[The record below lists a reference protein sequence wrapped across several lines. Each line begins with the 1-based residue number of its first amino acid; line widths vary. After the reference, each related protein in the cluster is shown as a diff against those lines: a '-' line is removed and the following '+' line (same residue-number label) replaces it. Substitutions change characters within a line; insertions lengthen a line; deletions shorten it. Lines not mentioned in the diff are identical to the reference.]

1 MNGKGTE
8 LAWVQDPPEP
18 WVLQKETQWLL
29 WQEGKANE
37 SEKLSA
43 LVADFQ
49 LWHGG
54 HSESQHKIKSP
65 KMYQKRDPFN
75 L

>member
-1 MNGKGTE
+1 MGPGPTTTMGTPE
-8 LAWVQDPPEP
+8 GDPVTPMAEGQSK
-18 WVLQKETQWLL
+18 QKRED
-29 WQEGKANE
+29 
-37 SEKLSA
+37 LSG

-49 LWHGG
+49 LWKGG
-54 HSESQHKIKSP
+54 HSESQHKIKFP

>member
-1 MNGKGTE
+1 MGPGPTVTMGAPE
-8 LAWVQDPPEP
+8 GDPVTPMTGRQSK
-18 WVLQKETQWLL
+18 WKW
-29 WQEGKANE
+29 EG
-37 SEKLSA
+37 LSG

-49 LWHGG
+49 LWEGG